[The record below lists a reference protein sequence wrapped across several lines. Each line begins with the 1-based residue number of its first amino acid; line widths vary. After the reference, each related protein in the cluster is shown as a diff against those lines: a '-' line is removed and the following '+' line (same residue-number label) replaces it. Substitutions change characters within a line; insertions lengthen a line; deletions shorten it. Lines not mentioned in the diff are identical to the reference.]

1 MTVALTIIRDEHR
14 ALASVLKGLQYLVE
28 QIRAGQQQPDFVL
41 MKAILAYIEHYP
53 DRLHHPKE
61 DQYLFPALRA
71 RAPAAGAIIDE
82 LERQHHDGPDVIGR
96 VVQALNAY
104 ASKTGTVDQ
113 FKSAV
118 DAYADFQWAH
128 MRKEE
133 QEILPL
139 AEESLNSDD
148 WARIDAA
155 FRSNADPLVGV
166 ERQQEYRELF
176 RRVVNLMPAP
186 MGLGPARG

>member
-28 QIRAGQQQPDFVL
+28 QIRSGQSRPDFGL
-41 MKAILAYIEHYP
+41 MKAILAYIDHYP

-82 LERQHHDGPDVIGR
+82 LERQHHDGPGTIGR
-96 VVQALNAY
+96 VVQALHAY
-104 ASKTGTVDQ
+104 ESDAGTIEAL
-113 FKSAV
+113 KSVV

-139 AEESLNSDD
+139 AEASLTGED

-155 FRSNADPLVGV
+155 FGSNADPLVGV

-186 MGLGPARG
+186 LGLGPARG